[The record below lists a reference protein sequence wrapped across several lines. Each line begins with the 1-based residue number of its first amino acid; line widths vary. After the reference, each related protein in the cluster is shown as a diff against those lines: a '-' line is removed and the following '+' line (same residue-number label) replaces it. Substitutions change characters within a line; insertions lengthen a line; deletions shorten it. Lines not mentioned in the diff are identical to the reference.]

1 MVFST
6 SVNCLAH
13 QSRHPTPLNQ
23 KERKLTIFLL
33 IGIPFPFPFL
43 AKWRAYKEICPTYE
57 YSGLQP
63 AHLE

>member
-23 KERKLTIFLL
+23 NEGGLLPDTYLASKGKKANNIFINRHTFSL
-33 IGIPFPFPFL
+33 PFFG
-43 AKWRAYKEICPTYE
+43 KMESI
-57 YSGLQP
+57 
-63 AHLE
+63 